1 MLQITER
8 INTSFKARLRNSRRR
23 AVGNVTGKD
32 EDDVEVSLLKASQ
45 YFQVTRYGVE
55 YRGGGTHTV
64 YSRGSTTTT
73 VFQPVLPP
81 IL

>member
-32 EDDVEVSLLKASQ
+32 EDDVEDDDDDRMYLFAAETIPK
-45 YFQVTRYGVE
+45 
-55 YRGGGTHTV
+55 
-64 YSRGSTTTT
+64 
-73 VFQPVLPP
+73 
-81 IL
+81 

>member
-55 YRGGGTHTV
+55 YRGGGHTHCI
-64 YSRGSTTTT
+64 
-73 VFQPVLPP
+73 Q
-81 IL
+81 